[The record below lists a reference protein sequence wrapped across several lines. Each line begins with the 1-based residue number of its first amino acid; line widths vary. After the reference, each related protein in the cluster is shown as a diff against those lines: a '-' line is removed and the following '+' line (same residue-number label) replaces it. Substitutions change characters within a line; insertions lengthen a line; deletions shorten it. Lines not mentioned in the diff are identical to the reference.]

1 MPAFTKHSWRKSSH
15 SFFFFCVIKLSAL
28 LYEFDQLWESKKRW
42 VSDQTWIAVDNM
54 KSNRVVLGSAEERMS
69 LALSEMLRGQ
79 LELTSSFLE
88 SQKRL
93 YATYCA
99 SLNAVS
105 SIQPPPQQ
113 QRRKKEVSP
122 LFSPWSYWRIGIK
135 VVTLYRTANTTKLDI
150 VSSFLQ
156 WLPLEKLVSKSHVGS
171 IHGSSW
177 TEVSLASG
185 QLKIFIA
192 VCI

>member
-1 MPAFTKHSWRKSSH
+1 MPAFTKHSWWTSAH
-15 SFFFFCVIKLSAL
+15 SFLFLRVIKLSAL

-42 VSDQTWIAVDNM
+42 VSDQTWVAVDNM

-105 SIQPPPQQ
+105 SIQPP

-156 WLPLEKLVSKSHVGS
+156 RLPLEKLVSKSHVGS
-171 IHGSSW
+171 ILVWFFMDRS
-177 TEVSLASG
+177 
-185 QLKIFIA
+185 
-192 VCI
+192 

>member
-28 LYEFDQLWESKKRW
+28 LYEFDQLLRKQKRW
-42 VSDQTWIAVDNM
+42 VSDQTWVAVDNM

-156 WLPLEKLVSKSHVGS
+156 RLPLEKLVSKSHVGS
-171 IHGSSW
+171 ILVWFFMDRS
-177 TEVSLASG
+177 
-185 QLKIFIA
+185 
-192 VCI
+192 

>member
-1 MPAFTKHSWRKSSH
+1 MNIGP
-15 SFFFFCVIKLSAL
+15 FFLLSPCVIKLSAL

-42 VSDQTWIAVDNM
+42 VIDQTWVAVGNM
-54 KSNRVVLGSAEERMS
+54 KSNRVVEGSAEERMS

-105 SIQPPPQQ
+105 SIQPPPQ
-113 QRRKKEVSP
+113 RRKKEVSP

-156 WLPLEKLVSKSHVGS
+156 RLPWEKLVSKGHVGS
-171 IHGSSW
+171 ILVW
-177 TEVSLASG
+177 
-185 QLKIFIA
+185 IFMDRS
-192 VCI
+192 